1 MLWLGLSSLVL
12 AVCVVVLAIMLLSIA
27 RQIGVLHERTQPMA
41 SRLQTME
48 VQEGDALEG
57 LELPVQA
64 EQGVEV
70 TLLFVSTACPVCRSL
85 HGSFAELMAV
95 DVVKN
100 GYWVFPMDDPQ
111 SIKDYART
119 HQIPSSKLLPHARLA
134 SQCAVTKTPTLVRLR
149 YFDDNWRLLLRRPID
164 RAQQLPGLLAPSS
177 ANVATT
183 PMPVRGA
190 HA

>member
-64 EQGVEV
+64 EQSVEV
-70 TLLFVSTACPVCRSL
+70 ALLFVSTACPVCRSL
-85 HGSFAELMAV
+85 HGSFAEL
-95 DVVKN
+95 
-100 GYWVFPMDDPQ
+100 
-111 SIKDYART
+111 
-119 HQIPSSKLLPHARLA
+119 LLPISFSATPL
-134 SQCAVTKTPTLVRLR
+134 STVTCTRRRISLSTNMFSLHCDLLFVALFVSFLFNILRRKTP
-149 YFDDNWRLLLRRPID
+149 LLL
-164 RAQQLPGLLAPSS
+164 
-177 ANVATT
+177 N
-183 PMPVRGA
+183 
-190 HA
+190 